1 MTIVQRLLHTL
12 FYLTV
17 AGYAM
22 LALLLIGN
30 AILRG
35 LTAAR
40 YVHGPS
46 AGEVMMKVYRR
57 RL

>member
-1 MTIVQRLLHTL
+1 MQLLQRFVHTL

-22 LALLLIGN
+22 LALLLLGN

-35 LTAAR
+35 VKAAR
-40 YVHGPS
+40 HEPRPS

>member
-1 MTIVQRLLHTL
+1 MAIVQRMLHTL

-30 AILRG
+30 AIWRG

-40 YVHGPS
+40 HKHGPS

-57 RL
+57 QL